1 MQIHHFNIIHALIQ
15 ISLGLYGMKEGNPS
29 VFLTVVPLL
38 LGLVILPTQQSLQH
52 KVKTAVRAVAIISCI
67 SLSAY
72 VYASFRFIKSEN
84 DDSLIL
90 ALCLCF
96 SSLVTLLSAIFTLY
110 KKA

>member
-52 KVKTAVRAVAIISCI
+52 KVKTAVRAVAIISFI
-67 SLSAY
+67 SCQLMFMPVS
-72 VYASFRFIKSEN
+72 VYKIRK
-84 DDSLIL
+84 
-90 ALCLCF
+90 
-96 SSLVTLLSAIFTLY
+96 
-110 KKA
+110 